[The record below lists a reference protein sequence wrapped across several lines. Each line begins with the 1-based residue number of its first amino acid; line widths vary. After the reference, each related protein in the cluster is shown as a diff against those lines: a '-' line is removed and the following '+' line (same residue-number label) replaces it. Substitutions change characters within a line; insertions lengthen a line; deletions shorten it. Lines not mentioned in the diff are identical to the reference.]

1 MKKVIIVEDDP
12 MVALINKRYVEMI
25 QGFKVIKT
33 VSTKEDLIR
42 ILNEEDIALILM
54 DVYLPNDNGI
64 NILKSIRDLGFVTEV
79 IMMTAADSSD
89 DIRKAFAYGAIDYL
103 IKPFEFERFKEAINK
118 YKIKRKLLNNDK
130 VLTQSDIDTLII
142 NKSEEVGLK
151 LPKGLNKKTLD
162 KVIEFLNENSKKIW
176 TLREI
181 AYEMKISNVTI
192 KKYMDYL
199 EKNGKVSSEISFG
212 NIGRPEYKYSV
223 IKSKLL

>member
-42 ILNEEDIALILM
+42 ILNEEDIDLILM

-64 NILKSIRDLGFVTEV
+64 NILKSIRELGFVTEV

-103 IKPFEFERFKEAINK
+103 IKPFEFERFKEAIDK
-118 YKIKRKLLNNDK
+118 YIKKIQLLGAEKIAQIDLDKLYVK
-130 VLTQSDIDTLII
+130 EEIVQSNT
-142 NKSEEVGLK
+142 EH
-151 LPKGLNKKTLD
+151 LPKGINKKTLN
-162 KVIEFLNENSKKIW
+162 KIYEVIENDKREYW
-176 TLREI
+176 TIRQISE
-181 AYEMKISNVTI
+181 KTGVSNVTI
-192 KKYMDYL
+192 KKYVDYL
-199 EKNGKVSSEISFG
+199 ESIDKAIVTIDYG
-212 NIGRPEYKYSV
+212 NIGRPEYKYTFN
-223 IKSKLL
+223 

>member
-64 NILKSIRDLGFVTEV
+64 NILKSIRELGFVTEV

-103 IKPFEFERFKEAINK
+103 IKPFEFERFKEAIDK
-118 YKIKRKLLNNDK
+118 YIKKIQLLGAEKIAQIDLDKLYVK
-130 VLTQSDIDTLII
+130 EEIVQSNT
-142 NKSEEVGLK
+142 EH
-151 LPKGLNKKTLD
+151 LPKGINKKTLN
-162 KVIEFLNENSKKIW
+162 KIYEVIENDKREYW
-176 TLREI
+176 TIRQISE
-181 AYEMKISNVTI
+181 KTGVSNVTI
-192 KKYMDYL
+192 KKYVDYL
-199 EKNGKVSSEISFG
+199 ESIDKAIVTIDYG
-212 NIGRPEYKYSV
+212 NIGRPEYKYTFN
-223 IKSKLL
+223 

>member
-33 VSTKEDLIR
+33 VSTKEDLIK

-64 NILKSIRDLGFVTEV
+64 NILKSIRELGFVTEV

-103 IKPFEFERFKEAINK
+103 IKPFEFERFKEAIDK
-118 YKIKRKLLNNDK
+118 YIKKIQLLGAEKIAQIDLDKLYVK
-130 VLTQSDIDTLII
+130 EEIVQSNT
-142 NKSEEVGLK
+142 EH
-151 LPKGLNKKTLD
+151 LPKGINKKTLN
-162 KVIEFLNENSKKIW
+162 KIYEVIENDKREYW
-176 TLREI
+176 TIRQISE
-181 AYEMKISNVTI
+181 KTGVSNVTI
-192 KKYMDYL
+192 KKYVDYL
-199 EKNGKVSSEISFG
+199 ESIDKAIVTIDYG
-212 NIGRPEYKYSV
+212 NIGRPEYKYTFN
-223 IKSKLL
+223 